1 MDDIAPSVR
10 RREVL
15 GGAGAMGT
23 ATIAGCS
30 DRLWSRAESPPPE
43 QVSLTVKTLPAEAD
57 SFAVKLSSRLTE
69 NFRKAGIDAT
79 HEPIREAE
87 LYREVL
93 LERDYDLFVVRH
105 TGLDEYDAIRSLL
118 HSRFVGEQGW
128 QNPFQY
134 SDVTTDELLERQLA
148 YDGSTRRETLFRLY
162 EYLIETTPFSVIA
175 YPYHLGLARS
185 DLEITEPPRSAID
198 YLEILSQLPSSGDS
212 EVGLRV
218 GLFGQDLTNRLNPI
232 VVDLTDVDVILDL
245 LYDPLVRRRTADDV
259 HWLAESIDWNEG
271 DGGTRATITLRD
283 GLTWHDGEPLDT
295 DDVAFT
301 IAFLTDTSLG
311 EVEAGVPAPRYRGR
325 QTLIENTTVLDSRT
339 VQYRFGD
346 VSKEVAKRAMTI
358 PILPKHIWEPK
369 RELVGDHQTEA
380 LVWDNEEP
388 IGSGLFS
395 VDEGST
401 ETEMTLKPFDDH
413 TLLTAETESLPSS
426 LEGLS
431 PLGAIQF
438 RISPNLGSVVETLL
452 DGGVDIV
459 GQRLSAE
466 DLNAVTDED
475 GISLLATP
483 TDSFYMIGFNAQH
496 PELTNP
502 HFRTVLSR
510 LIDRTHIVQSLFANF
525 AEPATRVSSRFG
537 VQPGKWDGPDSGTP
551 PEFPGSDGEMDE
563 TAVREVFQE
572 IGYRYEDGELLR

>member
-1 MDDIAPSVR
+1 MDDTAPSVSR
-10 RREVL
+10 RAVL
-15 GGAGAMGT
+15 GGVGAMGT
-23 ATIAGCS
+23 ATVAGCS

-43 QVSLTVKTLPAEAD
+43 QVSLTVKTLPAETD

-134 SDVTTDELLERQLA
+134 SDVTADEMLDAQLTQ
-148 YDGSTRRETLFRLY
+148 DGLSRRETFYRLY
-162 EYLIETTPFSVIA
+162 EHLIETTPYSVIA

-185 DLEITEPPRSAID
+185 DINITTPPRSAFE
-198 YLEILSQLPSSGDS
+198 YLEVLAQLPSSGDS

-245 LYDPLVRRRTADDV
+245 LYDPLVRRRTEGDV
-259 HWLAESIDWNEG
+259 YWLAESIDWDERDEG
-271 DGGTRATITLRD
+271 MRATITLRE
-283 GLTWHDGEPLDT
+283 GLAWHDGESLDA

-301 IAFLTDTSLG
+301 IAFLKDTSLG
-311 EVEAGVPAPRYRGR
+311 QVEAGVPAPRYRGR
-325 QTLIENTTVLDSRT
+325 QTLIENTLVLDSRT
-339 VQYRFGD
+339 VQYHFGD
-346 VSKEVAKRAMTI
+346 VSKEVAKRVMTI

-388 IGSGLFS
+388 IGSGLYS
-395 VDEGST
+395 VDGESS
-401 ETEMTLKPFDDH
+401 ETEMTLMPFEDH
-413 TLLTAETESLPSS
+413 ALLTAESATLPSS

-431 PLGAIQF
+431 SLDAIEF
-438 RISPNLGSVVETLL
+438 RISPNLGSAVEALL
-452 DGGVDIV
+452 DGEVDIV

-466 DLNAVTDED
+466 DLQAVTDED

-510 LIDRTHIVQSLFANF
+510 LIDRTHVVQSLFANF
-525 AEPATRVSSRFG
+525 AEPASRVSSRFG
-537 VQPGKWDGPDSGTP
+537 VRPGEWDGPDSGTP

-563 TAVREVFQE
+563 TAVREAFQE
-572 IGYRYEDGELLR
+572 IGYGYEDGELLS